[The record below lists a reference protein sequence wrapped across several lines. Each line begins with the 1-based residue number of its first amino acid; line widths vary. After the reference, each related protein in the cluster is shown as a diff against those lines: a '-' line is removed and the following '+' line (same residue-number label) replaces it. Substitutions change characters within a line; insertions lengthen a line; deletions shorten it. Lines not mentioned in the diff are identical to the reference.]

1 MSNVV
6 KSELSVS
13 DELLSVCG
21 PVPPIPVLK
30 RETNFPHLSAWE
42 ILCDPKYHEDGS
54 GLMVSRCLTRMG
66 VTVESDMELLAKRPE
81 LVSELSS
88 YLKTIP
94 SMRFESALSEH
105 NVLSKSPFCPV
116 CRDAGKSADEYTSH
130 HIWGNVDRTEVIC
143 PVLKEHTCQECGEKG
158 HMKKYCRR
166 PKPSPVP
173 SDVPSVLAVP
183 AVTREQTLSD
193 YLMSDVS
200 STAVSSSSSSSSLPK
215 VLRYCKVCYSAGK
228 SESEYKSHNI
238 RENGVVVCPTLL
250 STRCHRCGEQGHTP
264 KYCSS
269 SSSSSQSVQYITATP
284 IETAVSSSSSQVRHR
299 FYRHPRP
306 PHPTVMSDLNEADIH
321 MKEYIR
327 YALAQNGVLEDSSAE
342 FQRRAG
348 YIEWA
353 LMESKRCL
361 YNSTQA
367 NYSKHEQ
374 LELSRYYSGLAQ
386 HYIYNGI

>member
-1 MSNVV
+1 MSKVV
-6 KSELSVS
+6 NSKLSESEFVMLS
-13 DELLSVCG
+13 C
-21 PVPPIPVLK
+21 PVPVLK
-30 RETNFPHLSAWE
+30 RETNFPRLSAWDL
-42 ILCDPKYHEDGS
+42 LCEPKFHEDGS
-54 GLMVSRCLTRMG
+54 GLNVSRCLTRVG
-66 VTVESDMELLAKRPE
+66 VTSESDMELLANRPE

-116 CRDAGKSADEYTSH
+116 CRDAGKSAEEYTSH
-130 HIWGNVDRTEVIC
+130 HIWGNKDRTEVIC

-173 SDVPSVLAVP
+173 SDVQSVLAVP
-183 AVTREQTLSD
+183 AVNREQTLSD
-193 YLMSDVS
+193 YLMPDVS
-200 STAVSSSSSSSSLPK
+200 STAVSSSSSSSLPK

-269 SSSSSQSVQYITATP
+269 SSSQSVQYITATP
-284 IETAVSSSSSQVRHR
+284 IETAVSSSSSSQVRHR

-306 PHPTVMSDLNEADIH
+306 PHPTVMSDLNEPDIH

-361 YNSTQA
+361 YNSTQS